1 MPRTREDIISVL
13 GSAGE
18 MLIAESSP
26 PALPSMNFGKLGLG
40 QHRGSAEGRATTAA
54 WNARR

>member
-1 MPRTREDIISVL
+1 MLREDIISFL

-26 PALPSMNFGKLGLG
+26 PALLSTNFGGLV
-40 QHRGSAEGRATTAA
+40 QHRGEAE
-54 WNARR
+54 ARGTVVALEGALQS